1 MNSLE
6 ELSQARADVE
16 HYAQLCREYSDRAET
31 ARAERETWE
40 ENHQI
45 LAEHY
50 RRMTER
56 AERAEA
62 KLGDLR
68 DDRDHWESV
77 AQGWQN
83 EVKRLYRELAEVD
96 TQLAEIKQE
105 YKPELRHA
113 AKCQELVDTMT
124 LDRDQSH
131 QRAERAEK
139 SALAFAADCKGW
151 RHRAQQ
157 AEELADW
164 RWHALIEMRARA
176 EQAEATR
183 EEATRLMIQA
193 TSRAKQA
200 ENRAVAWWEA
210 SKTAVRQNQATREQA
225 RTNNAQVRADTWFEL
240 SKALM
245 RALLALPHETLGGT
259 P

>member
-16 HYAQLCREYSDRAET
+16 HYAQLCREYSERAET
-31 ARAERETWE
+31 ARAQRETWE

-68 DDRDHWESV
+68 DDRDHWKSV
-77 AQGWQN
+77 AHDWHS
-83 EVKRLYRELAEVD
+83 EVERLQRELAEVS
-96 TQLAEIKQE
+96 TQLGEIKLA
-105 YKPELRHA
+105 YKTELRHA
-113 AKCQELVDTMT
+113 AKCQELVDTIT
-124 LDRDQSH
+124 LDRDQSQ

-139 SALAFAADCKGW
+139 SALAFASDCKMW
-151 RHRAQQ
+151 RHSAEQ
-157 AEELADW
+157 AEKRADW
-164 RWHALIEMRARA
+164 RWHALIDMRDRAEQARA
-176 EQAEATR
+176 EQAEADLD
-183 EEATRLMIQA
+183 AH
-193 TSRAKQA
+193 RA
-200 ENRAVAWWEA
+200 RA
-210 SKTAVRQNQATREQA
+210 
-225 RTNNAQVRADTWFEL
+225 RADTWFEL